1 VRSSPGTEETIEIL
15 EVRSRAELDRFIC
28 VADTLSRSDP
38 AWIPPLLAERRAALT
53 PAKNPFFRHA
63 EACFWIARR
72 GGRDVGRI
80 SAQEDSLVPRGPDGG
95 RVGHFGMLAA
105 EDDPAVFAALLATAE
120 AWLAARGL
128 RQVLGPFSLSVNE
141 ETGLLVSGF
150 DTPPM
155 LMMPH
160 DPPHA
165 GRHVEAA
172 GYRKAKD
179 LIAYICDD
187 STVTLP
193 PAAAA
198 IAARPLP
205 PGVTIR
211 PMRKFALKQEVT
223 TLVEIFNDAWSGN
236 WGFVPL
242 TPEEVD
248 HMARML
254 RPLLHEQLV
263 WFAEVRGEPAAFI
276 VCLPNLN
283 EAIRDLRGRLLPF
296 GWARLLWRLKVAG
309 LATGRVP
316 LFGVRRSLGGTGL
329 SRSLP
334 FHLMAALRR
343 EALAMGFRAMEFSW
357 VLEDNAPMRRLAEAV
372 GGRAYKTYRVY
383 EKALPA

>member
-1 VRSSPGTEETIEIL
+1 VKPAAGDAIEIT
-15 EVRSRAELDRFIC
+15 EVRSRAEFERFIR
-28 VADTLSRSDP
+28 VADTLNRADP

-53 PAKNPFFRHA
+53 AGKNPFFAHA

-80 SAQEDSLVPRGPDGG
+80 SAQEDRLARGPDGG

-105 EDDPAVFAALLATAE
+105 EDDPALFAALLATAE
-120 AWLAARGL
+120 SWLAARGL

-141 ETGLLVSGF
+141 ETGLLVEGF

-160 DPPHA
+160 DPPYA
-165 GRHVEAA
+165 GPHVEAA

-179 LIAYICDD
+179 LIAYICED

-193 PAAAA
+193 PAAEA

-205 PGVTIR
+205 PDVTIR
-211 PMRKFALKQEVT
+211 PMRKAALRQEVA
-223 TLVEIFNDAWSGN
+223 TLIKIFNDAWSGN

-254 RPLLHEQLV
+254 RPLLHERLV

-296 GWARLLWRLKVAG
+296 GWAKLLWRLKVSG
-309 LATGRVP
+309 LATGRIP
-316 LFGVRRSLGGTGL
+316 LFGVRRGLGGTGL

-357 VLEDNAPMRRLAEAV
+357 VLEENAPMRRLAEAV
-372 GGRAYKTYRVY
+372 GGRPYKTYRVY
-383 EKALPA
+383 EKVLPA